1 MKGKF
6 CPDTVLV
13 PCLQYMSNAIE
24 LSSTYKII
32 KPHIFDIL
40 TKVYDWFCN
49 AKLIIFMCVTFVVM
63 PFFFL
68 RWFFRSYAQQMRT
81 LNYFKMSPGGF

>member
-49 AKLIIFMCVTFVVM
+49 AKLIIFMCVHVCCFCCNAV
-63 PFFFL
+63 FFF
-68 RWFFRSYAQQMRT
+68 S
-81 LNYFKMSPGGF
+81 GGFPAPMPNR